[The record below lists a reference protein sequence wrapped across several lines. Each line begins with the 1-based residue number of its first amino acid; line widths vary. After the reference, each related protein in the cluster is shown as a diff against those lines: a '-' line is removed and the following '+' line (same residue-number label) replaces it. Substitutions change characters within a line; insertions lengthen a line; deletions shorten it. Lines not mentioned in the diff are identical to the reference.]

1 VRTLWTLVRNTAVRY
16 GRDGCG
22 FFAQALAFN
31 AIFAVF
37 PILIL
42 TIALLG
48 YIYGDA
54 QGQQKALSLVGN
66 LAPELRGVFAMNL
79 RHVVAFRGISG
90 FIAIAA
96 LLWSGK
102 NLFQGLAF
110 ALNRA
115 LDVPSGRPLVIDILI
130 ALVMIP
136 IVGVLFIV
144 ATTVPLALSIAV
156 EYGNFQHA
164 QTIAQLAGYGTGVL
178 LIFAIAVVL
187 YAYLPNRRVGL
198 RFGVPGAVFVTVAWE
213 IAQIVFAFYSTHVN
227 FRLVYGALGALA
239 LLLLWFY
246 YMACIFLF
254 GAELSAEWS
263 RRVTKR
269 TA

>member
-1 VRTLWTLVRNTAVRY
+1 VRTLWTLVRNAGLRY

-31 AIFAVF
+31 AIFAIF

-48 YIYGDA
+48 FIYGDA
-54 QGQQKALSLVGN
+54 TGQQKALSLVGS
-66 LAPELRGVFAMNL
+66 LAPELRGVIAMNL
-79 RHVVAFRGISG
+79 RHVIAFRGVSG
-90 FIAIAA
+90 VVAVAA

-115 LDVPSGRPLVIDILI
+115 LDVPAGRPLLIDIVI

-136 IVGVLFIV
+136 IVGILFIV

-156 EYGNFQHA
+156 AYGKFQHA
-164 QTIAQLAGYGTGVL
+164 QTIAQIAGYATGVL

-187 YAYLPNRRVGL
+187 YAYLPNRKVGIG
-198 RFGVPGAVFVTVAWE
+198 FGVPGALFVTVAWE
-213 IAQIVFAFYSTHVN
+213 IAQIFFGIYSTHVN

-269 TA
+269 TS

>member
-1 VRTLWTLVRNTAVRY
+1 MRTLWTLVRNAGVRY

-31 AIFAVF
+31 AIFAIF

-42 TIALLG
+42 TVAVLG
-48 YIYGDA
+48 YVYGDA
-54 QGQQKALSLVGN
+54 QGQQKALTLVGN
-66 LAPELRGVFAMNL
+66 LAPELRATIAMNL
-79 RHVVAFRGISG
+79 RHVVAFRGLSG
-90 FIAIAA
+90 FIAVAA

-115 LDVPSGRPLVIDILI
+115 LDVPAGRPLLVDIVI

-144 ATTVPLALSIAV
+144 ATTVPLALSLAIA
-156 EYGNFQHA
+156 YGNFPHA
-164 QTIAQLAGYGTGVL
+164 RAITQIAGYGAGVL
-178 LIFAIAVVL
+178 LIFAIAIVL
-187 YAYLPNRRVGL
+187 YAYLPNRKVGIG
-198 RFGVPGAVFVTVAWE
+198 FGVPGAVFVTIAWE
-213 IAQIVFAFYSTHVN
+213 IAQILFALYSTHVN

-254 GAELSAEWS
+254 GAELSAECS
-263 RRVTKR
+263 RGVPKEPS
-269 TA
+269 

>member
-1 VRTLWTLVRNTAVRY
+1 MKTLWRVVRNTAARY
-16 GRDGCG
+16 GSDGCG

-31 AIFAVF
+31 AIFAIF

-42 TIALLG
+42 TVTLLG

-54 QGQQKALSLVGN
+54 NGQQKALSLVGT
-66 LAPELRGVFAMNL
+66 LAPELRTAIAMNL
-79 RHVVAFRGISG
+79 RHVVAFRGVSG
-90 FIAIAA
+90 FVAVAA

-115 LDVPSGRPLVIDILI
+115 LDIPSGRPLLIDILI

-136 IVGVLFIV
+136 IVGVLFII
-144 ATTVPLALSIAV
+144 ATAVPLALSIAV
-156 EYGNFQHA
+156 EYGKFQHV
-164 QTIAQLAGYGTGVL
+164 QTLTEVAGYGTSVV
-178 LIFAIAVVL
+178 LIFVIAMVL
-187 YAYLPNRRVGL
+187 YVYLPNRRVGI
-198 RFGVPGAVFVTVAWE
+198 RFGVPGAIFVTIAWE
-213 IAQIVFAFYSTHVN
+213 VAQIVFAIYSTHVN

-239 LLLLWFY
+239 LLLIWFY

-254 GAELSAEWS
+254 GAELSAECS
-263 RRVTKR
+263 GRATKIP
-269 TA
+269 A